1 MQRATNHLGHWNFI
15 GLLLDRMLDVEVSR
29 VVSVTSEV
37 HKAGRID
44 FDDLHGERRY
54 SRWRAYAQSKLAN
67 MLFACE
73 LSRRLLAG
81 GHATHAG
88 AAHPGYSTT
97 ELQAGGQRLGGRRET
112 GGRTCRE
119 RGCREV

>member
-1 MQRATNHLGHWNFI
+1 
-15 GLLLDRMLDVEVSR
+15 MLDVEGSR

-67 MLFACE
+67 MLFACD

-81 GHATHAG
+81 GHATIAG
-88 AAHPGYSTT
+88 AAHPGYAATD
-97 ELQAGGQRLGGRRET
+97 LPAGRPRMGGRRVVEQFFAL
-112 GGRTCRE
+112 GRSDE
-119 RGCREV
+119 RSVGKACVSTVKFRAFA